1 MVGCYGCGHVALPGL
16 LGRWALL
23 EKDQRVGQAI
33 HLGQVA
39 DVGRPCPAVLVADS
53 QQVLHQRVD
62 LGVGIGPDAEEDGE
76 HITMEMSFYWGFS
89 KNKVKRRYRAAR
101 SLRWRKE
108 RNVIG
113 EVNVR

>member
-1 MVGCYGCGHVALPGL
+1 MDVDRPG
-16 LGRWALL
+16 
-23 EKDQRVGQAI
+23 
-33 HLGQVA
+33 
-39 DVGRPCPAVLVADS
+39 PAVLVADS

-89 KNKVKRRYRAAR
+89 KNKVKRRYWAAR